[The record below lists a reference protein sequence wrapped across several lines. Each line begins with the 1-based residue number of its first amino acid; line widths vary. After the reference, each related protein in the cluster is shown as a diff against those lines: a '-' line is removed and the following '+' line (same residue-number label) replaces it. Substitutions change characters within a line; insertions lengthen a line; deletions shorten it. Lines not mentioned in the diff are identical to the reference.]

1 MYPCNGSSGE
11 GGSERYG
18 QTRGLIR
25 NGNYFSEIQPGG
37 RERCVCGGGGER
49 GKETDRDETRRKI
62 DIQTKKKDKRVDRQK
77 HKGE

>member
-1 MYPCNGSSGE
+1 MCV
-11 GGSERYG
+11 
-18 QTRGLIR
+18 
-25 NGNYFSEIQPGG
+25 GG
-37 RERCVCGGGGER
+37 RER